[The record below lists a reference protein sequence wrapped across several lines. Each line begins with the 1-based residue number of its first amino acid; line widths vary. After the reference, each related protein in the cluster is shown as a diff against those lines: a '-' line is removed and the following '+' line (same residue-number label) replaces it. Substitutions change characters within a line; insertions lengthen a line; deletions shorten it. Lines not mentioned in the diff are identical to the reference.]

1 MEDQEVQIAPPRSP
15 RKRMGKTTKW
25 ALILAVCVALY
36 AAIGFL
42 IVPLVLQSKLESN
55 LTEQL
60 NRPVAVREVLFNPF
74 ALSLTVRGFTIDEQ
88 DNSPLL
94 GFEELYVNVEMAS
107 LVNQALTF
115 SAIELEQ
122 PYVVAQVRKDGRLN
136 LQDLRSSASAAEHS
150 SDQASPVPPEEAQE
164 EGLPGVIIERLRI
177 DRGILEFHDESK
189 PTPFTAHIVP
199 ITVTLQNF
207 STRPERSHSHSFVAE
222 IGPGEKIEWRGT
234 AYVQPLQSEGTLT
247 LTGIKARTLWMYIQ
261 DLVKFE
267 ITDGTIDV
275 TASYQAKSDREGFQA
290 TVKESAVKLTQFV
303 LGQKNAQ
310 QPLITIPEFSVE
322 GIEADLVAR
331 QAHIAA
337 VRSRDARVTG
347 WLDSERRTIFQTLFA
362 GNATNTAPPEPPA
375 SEEPD
380 ASSSAPW
387 EAKIDEVSI
396 ENYGIVLEDRKPAPP
411 VLLTFNP
418 LTFKLANVSSR
429 LDAKVD
435 LDLFVRFNDTGRV
448 AVSGGFTPQPFT
460 ADLDLDVAK
469 IALAPFQPYIDPFAQ
484 LTLHSG
490 AADLKGHASYQA
502 TDTTKPQLRFKG
514 RVGVTELL
522 TQDKLLNKDFL
533 KWNELA
539 VNGLELDVEP
549 TRVKIAEIMTRKP
562 YLRFIIGPDRTTNIQ
577 AILTPQDSAQAT
589 TENPP
594 PTDPIKQPSAAETVP
609 VEISAI
615 RIIDGS
621 THFADFALRPVVDTG
636 IFGLNGTIKGLSSK
650 ELTKGDVSVEGKV
663 DKYAPVLIKGQI
675 NPLTSDAFTDVVMSV
690 KNVELT
696 TVSPYSTKFAGYPIT
711 KGKISLDLQYKLSQ
725 KVLEAENK
733 VVINQL
739 TLGEKVEGPD
749 ATSLPVK
756 LAVALLQDRHGVIDI
771 DLPVRGDLNDP
782 DFHYGQLVWNVLGNL
797 ITKAVTAPFNLIAGL
812 VGGSGEELNTVA
824 FPVGSSELAADSETS
839 LNALAQALADRP
851 GLHLEITGAGDPTAD
866 RQALAEAKLR
876 GELLL
881 LKRQSAETTGKPG
894 PEAAAVAGLSVS
906 EEAALVEAL
915 YTKKFGAVPTPP
927 EPTDSPPSTKERPKT
942 VPVAELKAR
951 LLSDMKVDEGQIRLL
966 AQDRAKRIQDFLVT
980 QAGLAPERVFL
991 LDTVLDSSASGDS
1004 VPCKLG
1010 LTAG

>member
-1 MEDQEVQIAPPRSP
+1 
-15 RKRMGKTTKW
+15 MGKTTKW
-25 ALILAVCVALY
+25 ALILAVCVGLY
-36 AAIGFL
+36 AVIGFL
-42 IVPLVLQSKLESN
+42 IVPRVLRSKLETV
-55 LTEQL
+55 LAEQL

-74 ALSLTVRGFTIDEQ
+74 ALSLTVRGFAIDEQ

-94 GFEELYVNVEMAS
+94 GFEELYVNVELAS

-115 SAIELEQ
+115 SAIELQQ

-136 LQDLRSSASAAEHS
+136 LQDLRPSASAAEPP
-150 SDQASPVPPEEAQE
+150 SDQTSPLPPEEAQE
-164 EGLPGVIIERLRI
+164 EGLPGVIIELLHI
-177 DRGILEFHDESK
+177 DRGILEFHDDSK

-207 STRPERSHSHSFVAE
+207 STIPESLHSHSFVAE
-222 IGPGEKIEWRGT
+222 IGPGEKIEWHGT
-234 AYVQPLQSEGTLT
+234 AHVQPLRSKGTLT
-247 LTGIKARTLWMYIQ
+247 LTGIKARTLWTYIQ
-261 DLVKFE
+261 DRVKFE
-267 ITDGTIDV
+267 ITDGVIDV
-275 TASYQAKSDREGFQA
+275 TASYQAESDREGFQV
-290 TVKESAVKLTQFV
+290 TVKEAAVKLTQFA
-303 LGQKNAQ
+303 LGQKGAQ

-337 VRSRDARVTG
+337 VRSRDARITG
-347 WLDSERRTIFQTLFA
+347 WLDHERRTIFQTLFA
-362 GNATNTAPPEPPA
+362 GDASSATPAEPPA
-375 SEEPD
+375 SKD
-380 ASSSAPW
+380 TGASSSTPW
-387 EAKIDEVSI
+387 AAKIDQVSI
-396 ENYGIVLEDRKPAPP
+396 ENYGIVLEDRKPPTP

-418 LTFKLANVSSR
+418 LMLKLANVSTQ

-435 LDLFVRFNDTGRV
+435 LDLFVRFNDTGKV
-448 AVSGGFTPQPFT
+448 AVTGGFTPQPLT
-460 ADLDLDVAK
+460 ADLDLDVSK
-469 IALAPFQPYIDPFAQ
+469 IALPPFQPYIDPFAQ

-490 AADLKGHASYQA
+490 AADLKGHAFYRV

-549 TRVKIAEIMTRKP
+549 TRVKIAEIVTRKP
-562 YLRFIIGPDRTTNIQ
+562 YLRFIIGEDRTTNIQ
-577 AILTPQDSAQAT
+577 AILIRQDSGQAT
-589 TENPP
+589 AENPP
-594 PTDPIKQPSAAETVP
+594 PATEPIKKRSAAEAVP
-609 VEISAI
+609 VEIGAI

-621 THFADFALRPVVDTG
+621 THFADFSLRPVIDTG

-663 DKYAPVLIKGQI
+663 DKYAPVVIKGQI
-675 NPLTSDAFTDVVMSV
+675 NPLTNDAFTDVAMSV

-696 TVSPYSTKFAGYPIT
+696 TVSPYSTKFAGYPII

-739 TLGEKVEGPD
+739 TLGEKVDSSD

-756 LAVALLQDRHGVIDI
+756 LAIALLQDRHGVIDI
-771 DLPVRGDLNDP
+771 DLPVRGDLNNP
-782 DFHYGQLVWNVLGNL
+782 DFHYGQLVWQVLGNL

-812 VGGSGEELNTVA
+812 VGGSGEELNTVP
-824 FPVGSSELAADSETS
+824 FPVGSSELAAASEAN
-839 LNALAQALADRP
+839 LNSIAKALADRP
-851 GLHLEITGAGDPTAD
+851 ALHLEITGAGDPRAD
-866 RQALAEAKLR
+866 GPALAEAKLR
-876 GELLL
+876 EELLL
-881 LKRQSAETTGKPG
+881 LKQQGVEKTGKPG
-894 PEAAAVAGLSVS
+894 PEAADVTGLTES
-906 EEAALVEAL
+906 EEAALVETL
-915 YTKKFGAVPTPP
+915 YTKKFGALPAPP
-927 EPTDSPPSTKERPKT
+927 VQTDSPPSTAEMPKT

-951 LLSDMKVDEGQIRLL
+951 LLSDIKVDEGQIRLL
-966 AQDRAKRIQDFLVT
+966 AQDRAKRIQDFVVT
-980 QAGLAPERVFL
+980 QGGIAPERVFL
-991 LDTVLDSSASGDS
+991 LDTVIDTSASGDS

-1010 LTAG
+1010 LNAG

>member
-1 MEDQEVQIAPPRSP
+1 
-15 RKRMGKTTKW
+15 MGRTAKW
-25 ALILAVCVALY
+25 ALILAICVGLY

-42 IVPLVLQSKLESN
+42 IVPPVLRSKIESI

-94 GFEELYVNVEMAS
+94 GFEELYVNVELAT

-115 SAIELEQ
+115 SAIELQQ

-136 LQDLRSSASAAEHS
+136 LQDLRPSAAASES
-150 SDQASPVPPEEAQE
+150 PSDQTSPVPSEEAQQ
-164 EGLPGVIIERLRI
+164 EGLPGVIIDLLHI
-177 DRGILEFHDESK
+177 DRGILEFHDDSK
-189 PTPFTAHIVP
+189 PTPFTADIVP

-207 STRPERSHSHSFVAE
+207 STRPQTSHSHSFVAE
-222 IGPGEKIEWRGT
+222 IGPGEKIEWQGT
-234 AYVQPLQSEGTLT
+234 AFVQPLQSDGTLT
-247 LTGIKARTLWMYIQ
+247 LTGIKARTLWTYIQ
-261 DLVKFE
+261 DVVKFE
-267 ITDGTIDV
+267 ITDGVIDV

-290 TVKESAVKLTQFV
+290 TVKEAAVKLTQFA
-303 LGQKNAQ
+303 LGQKNAH
-310 QPLITIPEFSVE
+310 QPLITIPEFGVE

-337 VRSRDARVTG
+337 VRSRDARISG
-347 WLDSERRTIFQTLFA
+347 WLDSERRTIFQILFSGDA
-362 GNATNTAPPEPPA
+362 NKTTPAEPSSPK
-375 SEEPD
+375 D
-380 ASSSAPW
+380 TGDSSSTPW
-387 EAKIDEVSI
+387 TAKIDEVSI
-396 ENYGIVLEDRKPAPP
+396 ENYGIVLEDRKPPTP
-411 VLLTFNP
+411 VLLTLNP
-418 LTFKLANVSSR
+418 LTLRLANVSSQ

-435 LDLFVRFNDTGRV
+435 LDLFVRVNDTGKV
-448 AVSGGFTPQPFT
+448 AVTGGFTPQPLT
-460 ADLDLDVAK
+460 ADLDLDVSK
-469 IALAPFQPYIDPFAQ
+469 IAFAPFQPYIDPFAQ

-490 AADLKGHASYQA
+490 AADLKGHASYRA
-502 TDTTKPQLRFKG
+502 TDPTKPQLRFKG
-514 RVGVTELL
+514 RVGVTDLL
-522 TQDKLLNKDFL
+522 TRDKLLSKDFL

-549 TRVKIAEIMTRKP
+549 TRVKIAEIVTRKP
-562 YLRFIIGPDRTTNIQ
+562 YLRFIIGEDRTTNIQ
-577 AILTPQDSAQAT
+577 AILISQDSAQAT

-594 PTDPIKQPSAAETVP
+594 PPSTEPVKQQSAAATIP
-609 VEISAI
+609 VEIGAI

-621 THFADFALRPVVDTG
+621 AHFADFSLRPVIDTG
-636 IFGLNGTIKGLSSK
+636 IFALNGTIKGLSSK
-650 ELTKGDVSVEGKV
+650 ELAKGDVSVEGKV

-675 NPLTSDAFTDVVMSV
+675 NPLTSDAFTDLVMSV

-739 TLGEKVEGPD
+739 TLGEKVDSPD

-756 LAVALLQDRHGVIDI
+756 LAIALLQDRHGVIDI

-782 DFHYGQLVWNVLGNL
+782 DFHYGQLVWQVLGNL
-797 ITKAVTAPFNLIAGL
+797 ITKAVTAPFNLLAGL

-839 LNALAQALADRP
+839 LNSIAKALADRP
-851 GLHLEITGAGDPTAD
+851 GLNLEITGAGDPAAD
-866 RQALAEAKLR
+866 GPALAEAKLR
-876 GELLL
+876 EELLL
-881 LKRQSAETTGKPG
+881 LKRQSAGTTGKPG
-894 PEAAAVAGLSVS
+894 AETADVAGLTES
-906 EEAALVEAL
+906 EEAALVETL
-915 YTKKFGAVPTPP
+915 YTKKFGALPSPP
-927 EPTDSPPSTKERPKT
+927 EPTDSLPSTEEKPRT

-951 LLSDMKVDEGQIRLL
+951 LLNDIKVDEGQIRLL
-966 AQDRAKRIQDFLVT
+966 AQDRAKRIQDFVVT
-980 QAGLAPERVFL
+980 QAGIAPERVFL
-991 LDTVLDSSASGDS
+991 LDTVIDASASGDS

-1010 LTAG
+1010 LNAG